1 MKTAYNQNQKLFF
14 RIVTLRN
21 RRSVEVTVNI
31 KNKEETLILVKG
43 NVEQNNQNKKD
54 ENKKK

>member
-43 NVEQNNQNKKD
+43 NVEQNNQNEKD